1 MNISKNYKIMIVDD
15 NEKNV
20 ALVEQQLSQSGY
32 KTAICYSGNE
42 AIDKIEEENPDL
54 ILLDVMMP
62 NLDGYQT
69 CKILKERLAHKFL
82 PIILLTVKDEA
93 ESKIKGFTEGAD
105 DYLTKPYD
113 LQELLVHVQNMLHL
127 VEADREKQKLM
138 DFYKKTESVFHEL
151 EALLEGLQY
160 SLKKIEDTV
169 KKDNPDL
176 AFAKNNIQKIL
187 KRIKDV

>member
-1 MNISKNYKIMIVDD
+1 MIVDD

-20 ALVEQQLSQSGY
+20 ALVEQQLTQSGY
-32 KTAICYSGNE
+32 KTAVCYSGTE

-62 NLDGYQT
+62 SLDGYQT
-69 CKILKERLAHKFL
+69 CKILKEKLSSKFL

-113 LQELLVHVQNMLHL
+113 LQELLVHIQNMLHL
-127 VEADREKQKLM
+127 VSVDQEKQELLS
-138 DFYKKTESVFHEL
+138 FFKKTKGVFHEL
-151 EALLEGLQY
+151 EALLESLQY
-160 SLKKIEDTV
+160 ALHTIENSLKKE
-169 KKDNPDL
+169 NPDL
-176 AFAKNNIQKIL
+176 IFAKKNIEKIL
-187 KRIKDV
+187 KRIREP

>member
-1 MNISKNYKIMIVDD
+1 MIVDD

-20 ALVEQQLSQSGY
+20 ALLEQQLSQSGY
-32 KTAICYSGNE
+32 KTAICNSGNE
-42 AIDKIEEENPDL
+42 AIDKIDAENPDL

-69 CKILKERLAHKFL
+69 CKILKDKLSQKFL

-93 ESKIKGFTEGAD
+93 ESKIKGFISRAD

-138 DFYKKTESVFHEL
+138 GFYKKTESIFHEL
-151 EALLEGLQY
+151 DALLEGLQY
-160 SLKKIEDTV
+160 SLKKIEDTLE
-169 KKDNPDL
+169 KTNHKNNPDL
-176 AFAKNNIQKIL
+176 TFAKNNIQKIL
-187 KRIKDV
+187 KRIKDI